1 MKKTYGSTKV
11 GAFWVALVYFPG
23 RLRRLRKKYLLCQL
37 GGVETRLDWT
47 RLQTYEQISK
57 IERKAQR
64 LDIIGRKQSKRNFET
79 LLVMQ
84 SNIFKKPTAVK
95 WFGHD

>member
-1 MKKTYGSTKV
+1 M
-11 GAFWVALVYFPG
+11 
-23 RLRRLRKKYLLCQL
+23 CQL
-37 GGVETRLDWT
+37 GGVEKELHKETRLDWT